1 MFPERVANGG
11 WIPVDGALSLLCQQ
25 LPPEGARRILFWVT
39 SGLTV
44 KPSSSTS
51 GQVWGGTSKQCVRL
65 SGTKPPISPCHACLP
80 PRGPDSDKKK
90 RTPMAITIFPRRVGR
105 FLEEENMPLP
115 VLRGKLKRKEGIG
128 PSHIVHGALQ
138 LMWDWNLVPKLCD
151 L

>member
-1 MFPERVANGG
+1 M
-11 WIPVDGALSLLCQQ
+11 DGALSLLCQQ

-65 SGTKPPISPCHACLP
+65 SSTKPPISPCHARLP
-80 PRGPDSDKKK
+80 PLGPDSDQK
-90 RTPMAITIFPRRVGR
+90 RTPVAITIFPRCVGR
-105 FLEEENMPLP
+105 FLKEENTPLP
-115 VLRGKLKRKEGIG
+115 VLRGKLKRKEDIG
-128 PSHIVHGALQ
+128 PSHIIHGGLQ
-138 LMWDWNLVPKLCD
+138 PMWDWNLVPKPCD